1 MARRRTRKP
10 ARRRSPKTIN
20 LSGLA
25 ESALI
30 ANAVTTGVFGLGL
43 RDFIMS
49 TSGKSAGASIVDG
62 STQITAREL
71 IAGLTG
77 GNANTQYSITS
88 QGRKTLYGD
97 GLAATLGNNVKA
109 NAGTMLGQL
118 VLIPAGFR
126 VFNKLTSKP
135 RATANKAL
143 KMSGLPVKV

>member
-1 MARRRTRKP
+1 MARRKSRKSP
-10 ARRRSPKTIN
+10 RRRSAKTIN

-49 TSGKSAGASIVDG
+49 TSGKASGASIVTG
-62 STQITAREL
+62 ATQITAREL

-77 GNANTQYSITS
+77 GNANTTYSITS
-88 QGRKTLYGD
+88 QGRKTMYGD
-97 GLAATLGNNVKA
+97 GLAATLGNNIKE
-109 NAGTMLGQL
+109 NAGSMLGQL
-118 VLIPAGFR
+118 IIIPAGFR